1 MLGWLLETALA
12 LMVAASVWWLWPRL
26 DLPRMGHEQ
35 QWFSLG
41 WLLALGLGAVWRA
54 LWPQPD
60 HEEKAHH
67 LLRAGACSWAALGLG
82 LVFVVLLVASLG
94 LGNYKLWLGIVYLG
108 GVTLSLAGLSLRLR
122 SRVRAR
128 PEGELL
134 ALLAGA
140 AIAFLA
146 CLLILPWVR
155 PDLTA
160 LWPPPAGELWMPL
173 AAAALWGGVSG
184 AILPVVRLLGGDR
197 RLAWIVFLA
206 VGLGAGPALAV
217 SWLPLAPLAVV
228 CAIMVGL
235 ACLRLL
241 SPRLRRGAE
250 EQAEQAQE
258 ARPLSFYW
266 LLRALML
273 IWWGVGAGVTLAAA
287 WWYPRVGAMFTDA
300 IWLRAVGLG
309 AFMVTCV
316 GLLAEYAQPL
326 LGGSDSPRLGRERK
340 VVGVYC
346 SVLALLAAFSPF
358 WLMQP
363 PANAHLPSYFSDG
376 ARAVLLSEET
386 VLGPHNPEVELKPP
400 TWLSNLSRVFV
411 ISLLSDGGQVEQ
423 GQVVAQLI
431 ATDEQD
437 LPHIYQLR
445 AGIDTAEWDLDR
457 RETGL
462 EAKHRPARLASTWI
476 VYTASGE
483 AFMAHDYFT
492 GLYLG
497 GRVERLTSVRL
508 RYLYDNPPGKPPV
521 TLVLRKVFLY

>member
-217 SWLPLAPLAVV
+217 SWLPLAPWPW
-228 CAIMVGL
+228 CAP
-235 ACLRLL
+235 
-241 SPRLRRGAE
+241 S
-250 EQAEQAQE
+250 
-258 ARPLSFYW
+258 
-266 LLRALML
+266 
-273 IWWGVGAGVTLAAA
+273 WWGWPACACSAPACAGA
-287 WWYPRVGAMFTDA
+287 PRN
-300 IWLRAVGLG
+300 R
-309 AFMVTCV
+309 
-316 GLLAEYAQPL
+316 P
-326 LGGSDSPRLGRERK
+326 SRPRK
-340 VVGVYC
+340 
-346 SVLALLAAFSPF
+346 
-358 WLMQP
+358 
-363 PANAHLPSYFSDG
+363 PAPCPS
-376 ARAVLLSEET
+376 
-386 VLGPHNPEVELKPP
+386 
-400 TWLSNLSRVFV
+400 
-411 ISLLSDGGQVEQ
+411 
-423 GQVVAQLI
+423 
-431 ATDEQD
+431 
-437 LPHIYQLR
+437 
-445 AGIDTAEWDLDR
+445 
-457 RETGL
+457 TGCC
-462 EAKHRPARLASTWI
+462 APSC
-476 VYTASGE
+476 
-483 AFMAHDYFT
+483 
-492 GLYLG
+492 
-497 GRVERLTSVRL
+497 
-508 RYLYDNPPGKPPV
+508 
-521 TLVLRKVFLY
+521 